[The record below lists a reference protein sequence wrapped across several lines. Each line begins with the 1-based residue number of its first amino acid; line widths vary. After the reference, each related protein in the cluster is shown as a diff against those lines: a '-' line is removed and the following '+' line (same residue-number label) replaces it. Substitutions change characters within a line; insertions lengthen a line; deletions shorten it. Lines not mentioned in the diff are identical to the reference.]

1 MKFIVSLGQAMR
13 PHQWVKN
20 ALIFVPLLASNN
32 LLDLSMIKRTMLA
45 FAAYSSCASAMYII
59 NDLLDLESD
68 RLHPHKR
75 HRPFAARR
83 LSPASGL
90 LAAVVLLLL
99 AVVVGFWLGN
109 AFACVLLVYVVAT
122 MAYSWFLKKQPLVD
136 VFCLAGLYSLR
147 LFAGQQATG
156 IICSEWLLAFTL
168 FLFLCLAVLKR
179 FQEAFTLRDKKS
191 AVLHGRG
198 YLPADA
204 EFLSVFGLVC
214 GALAVLVI
222 ALYVN
227 SDQVRMVYAHPSVLL
242 LVSPLL
248 LFWISRMWLLAHRG
262 EMHHDPVLFALKDL
276 SSWGIFFLVAL
287 VLVFAK

>member
-1 MKFIVSLGQAMR
+1 MR

-20 ALIFVPLLASNN
+20 ALIFVPLLASNRM
-32 LLDLSMIKRTMLA
+32 LEISMLRRTMLA
-45 FAAYSSCASAMYII
+45 FAAYCSCASAMYII

-68 RLHPHKR
+68 RLHPQKR
-75 HRPFAARR
+75 HRPFASGR
-83 LSPASGL
+83 LSPSTGL
-90 LAAVVLLLL
+90 LAAIFLLSL
-99 AVVVGFWLGN
+99 AVTAGFWLGH
-109 AFACVLLVYVVAT
+109 AFACVLLVYVLT
-122 MAYSWFLKKQPLVD
+122 TLAYSWFLKKQPLVD

-156 IICSEWLLAFTL
+156 IICSEWLLTFTL

-179 FQEAFTLRDKKS
+179 FQEAFTLREEKS
-191 AVLHGRG
+191 AVIHGRG

-204 EFLSVFGLVC
+204 DFLSVFGLVC

-227 SDQVRMVYAHPSVLL
+227 SDQVRVVYAHPSILFL
-242 LVSPLL
+242 MSPLL

-276 SSWGIFFLVAL
+276 SSWVVFFLVAL
-287 VLVFAK
+287 VLVFAR